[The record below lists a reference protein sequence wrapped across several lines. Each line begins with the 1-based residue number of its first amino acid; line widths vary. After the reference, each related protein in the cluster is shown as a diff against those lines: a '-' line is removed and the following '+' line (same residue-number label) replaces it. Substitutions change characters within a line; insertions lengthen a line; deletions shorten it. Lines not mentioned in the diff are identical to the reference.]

1 MDMPVAAMMEAEPA
15 APADPTAD
23 VLRAASAVAAVPTRD
38 LITTLSAEAATP
50 VPAVDAA
57 DAPPSAP
64 SAVESA
70 SPPRDQDAGAQAAI
84 GAPVEDY
91 AAVSAN
97 AAVVAAAA
105 FATAGS
111 VAQSEHGVKRAASPA
126 IGLVHEVRIICALGT
141 REAPRSE
148 RTASSHVAGTS

>member
-1 MDMPVAAMMEAEPA
+1 M
-15 APADPTAD
+15 TT
-23 VLRAASAVAAVPTRD
+23 LGGTAAVTAVVDSFP
-38 LITTLSAEAATP
+38 
-50 VPAVDAA
+50 PA
-57 DAPPSAP
+57 PSSAP
-64 SAVESA
+64 SAAESA